1 MYVPGVT
8 VAVTVDVPP
17 LETMLPCSLTPVPLI
32 EMSWLTDCGFMDWSV
47 TTPALAVAVDL
58 VNAKPELA
66 TGMLI
71 TWPLPLGREEPE
83 DPPLDEL
90 PPQPAASTTTT
101 SGAAASAHILR
112 ILMPRPLFRTW
123 LCARYRPHCDRAER
137 RSTPFVNI
145 CCMTA

>member
-8 VAVTVDVPP
+8 VTVTVDVPP
-17 LETMLPCSLTPVPLI
+17 FETWLPCSLTPVPLI
-32 EMSWLTDCGFMDWSV
+32 EMSWADDCGFMDWSV
-47 TTPALAVAVDL
+47 ITPALAVAVVL

-90 PPQPAASTTTT
+90 PPQPVASATTT
-101 SGAAASAHILR
+101 SGAAASAHIRRIVIPLTSFPCVALR
-112 ILMPRPLFRTW
+112 
-123 LCARYRPHCDRAER
+123 AV
-137 RSTPFVNI
+137 ST
-145 CCMTA
+145 AL

>member
-8 VAVTVDVPP
+8 VTVTVEVPP
-17 LETMLPCSLTPVPLI
+17 LETTLPCWLTPVPLI
-32 EMSWLTDCGFMDWSV
+32 EMSWPTVCGFLDSSV
-47 TTPALAVAVDL
+47 STPALAVAVVL

-101 SGAAASAHILR
+101 SGAAASAHIRRVVIPLTSFPLCGFARSVDR
-112 ILMPRPLFRTW
+112 IVTEP
-123 LCARYRPHCDRAER
+123 
-137 RSTPFVNI
+137 
-145 CCMTA
+145 